1 MLKVFT
7 AFSGYDSQCM
17 ALDRLG
23 VDYDLVGWSEIDPH
37 AIIAHNAVYP
47 QYKDRNFNDIT
58 KIDWSTV
65 PDFDLLTY
73 SFPCFLKG
81 TLIQTKG
88 GLTPIEKIS
97 ALIDEVFTHKRRYCK
112 VLKFMER
119 EYKGDILTVRGMMC
133 GDINCTPNHPFY
145 VRERYRKGHAG
156 LRMFKEPEWVHAE
169 NLTKNHYLG
178 FAVNDKE
185 TLPEWGGSIDNR
197 WGHNKQVNH
206 LQPLFEHGAFW
217 YIMGRYIGD
226 GWKKESKNGN
236 GIVICCSDR
245 NKVSLLQAIGEL
257 DWHYTI
263 SEEDTVTKVIICMNE
278 LCDFV
283 NRYGYKAHGKF
294 IDNETLDLPRPL
306 LKRFLDGYLDS
317 DGYFNG
323 SEYKITTVSERL
335 AYTLVQCVAK
345 VHHRP
350 ARINKSIR
358 PKKVV
363 VEGRTC
369 NQRDTYQIVWHSD
382 NRKQDKAFYEDGYVW
397 FPIREIK
404 REHMETTVYN
414 MEVEEDNSYTA
425 NGAIVHNCQDIS
437 SAGLKAGFGKDDGT
451 RSSLLWECEKAIRAK
466 KPMFLLMENVSALT
480 HKGNMPGFRLWLDT
494 LNDCGYNTYWKKL
507 NSKDYGVAQ
516 NRSRVYAVS
525 IRKDI
530 DKGYDFPEP
539 FELIKR
545 LGDYLEDK
553 VDDEYVVTQARKEGL
568 AKSNAKEE
576 SRGNGFKFVPK
587 TLDDIANTLTTLGT
601 SRKTDTWI
609 ERPGQGLTKLTPR
622 EYFRL
627 MGVKEDDIDKIM
639 SSGLKKTHL
648 FKLGGN
654 SIVVDTLSKVLEP
667 LMRNYGYL
675 EPEDNIDK
683 VNEEFY
689 RLFNKIK

>member
-37 AIIAHNAVYP
+37 AIIAHDAVYP

-73 SFPCFLKG
+73 SFPC
-81 TLIQTKG
+81 
-88 GLTPIEKIS
+88 
-97 ALIDEVFTHKRRYCK
+97 
-112 VLKFMER
+112 
-119 EYKGDILTVRGMMC
+119 
-133 GDINCTPNHPFY
+133 
-145 VRERYRKGHAG
+145 
-156 LRMFKEPEWVHAE
+156 
-169 NLTKNHYLG
+169 
-178 FAVNDKE
+178 
-185 TLPEWGGSIDNR
+185 
-197 WGHNKQVNH
+197 
-206 LQPLFEHGAFW
+206 
-217 YIMGRYIGD
+217 
-226 GWKKESKNGN
+226 
-236 GIVICCSDR
+236 
-245 NKVSLLQAIGEL
+245 
-257 DWHYTI
+257 
-263 SEEDTVTKVIICMNE
+263 
-278 LCDFV
+278 
-283 NRYGYKAHGKF
+283 
-294 IDNETLDLPRPL
+294 
-306 LKRFLDGYLDS
+306 
-317 DGYFNG
+317 
-323 SEYKITTVSERL
+323 
-335 AYTLVQCVAK
+335 
-345 VHHRP
+345 
-350 ARINKSIR
+350 
-358 PKKVV
+358 
-363 VEGRTC
+363 
-369 NQRDTYQIVWHSD
+369 
-382 NRKQDKAFYEDGYVW
+382 
-397 FPIREIK
+397 
-404 REHMETTVYN
+404 
-414 MEVEEDNSYTA
+414 
-425 NGAIVHNCQDIS
+425 QDIS

-466 KPMFLLMENVSALT
+466 QPMFLLMENVSALT
-480 HKGNMPGFRLWLDT
+480 HKGNLPGFRLWLDT
-494 LNDCGYNTYWKKL
+494 LDDCGYNTYWKKL

-516 NRSRVYAVS
+516 NRNRVYAVS

-553 VDDEYVVTQARKEGL
+553 VDDEYVVTQARKDGL

-601 SRKTDTWI
+601 SRKTDTWV
-609 ERPGQGLTKLTPR
+609 ERPEQGLTKLTPR

-627 MGVKEDDIDKIM
+627 MGVDEDNIDKIM

-689 RLFNKIK
+689 RLFNRIM